1 MKPYMTA
8 SQFLPAL
15 FKSPNET
22 YYSPFQS
29 PFGDTTEREA
39 DVLAPAVV
47 PEESGSLNQA
57 RVRYSRSSSL
67 KP

>member
-1 MKPYMTA
+1 MTA
-8 SQFLPAL
+8 SHFLPAS

-29 PFGDTTEREA
+29 PFGDKAEGEA

-47 PEESGSLNQA
+47 PEDSGSLNQA
-57 RVRYSRSSSL
+57 RVGYSRSSSL